1 MLSNILHLKRACFVS
16 SNLQE
21 QDILLIWRACFIKA
35 KRTRYEVMNIW
46 KSYRRTAGWRIYM
59 NADHRSYRLN
69 FCSCE
74 KKAWKKFFR
83 RLSSEKEICYTFISL
98 VSSLHRIKNGLWYSF
113 IPLVSSHHSIIGRH
127 GSGFGRYNFGRDDFR
142 VTWPVT
148 CDIISRD
155 RSPSRL
161 NLYPGSWPG

>member
-1 MLSNILHLKRACFVS
+1 MGTTRSPEILSCSATSYTLNVLVSFHQIFKNKTYYSSDVLVS
-16 SNLQE
+16 SKLKE
-21 QDILLIWRACFIKA
+21 RDTKLWI
-35 KRTRYEVMNIW
+35 YENHIGELWGEEFIW
-46 KSYRRTAGWRIYM
+46 KKIIAVTDSTFA
-59 NADHRSYRLN
+59 AA
-69 FCSCE
+69 
-74 KKAWKKFFR
+74 KKKVWKTFFR

-155 RSPSRL
+155 KD
-161 NLYPGSWPG
+161 